1 MNMYNL
7 IDYSDNYSDST
18 ASLYH
23 FKRQEQSFDN
33 NNPVDISDLSVDN
46 STSFKYKSGLINV
59 NSVEINANVNPNIPL
74 AHKLFRN
81 IQIIV
86 PLKYVSACF
95 RSLEMP
101 LINTKLYIQLNYT
114 ENSVIHILSI
124 IL

>member
-1 MNMYNL
+1 MYNL

-86 PLKYVSACF
+86 PLKYVSAFF